1 MTRCLPG
8 LYYDGAW
15 DAVLSLLCGQE
26 HCSVTLGK
34 VTEIVAGQLK
44 EREGFGRL

>member
-8 LYYDGAW
+8 RYYDNAW
-15 DAVLSLLCGQE
+15 DAVLSLLCAQE
-26 HCSVTLGK
+26 HSSVILGK
-34 VTEIVAGQLK
+34 VTEIMAGQLK